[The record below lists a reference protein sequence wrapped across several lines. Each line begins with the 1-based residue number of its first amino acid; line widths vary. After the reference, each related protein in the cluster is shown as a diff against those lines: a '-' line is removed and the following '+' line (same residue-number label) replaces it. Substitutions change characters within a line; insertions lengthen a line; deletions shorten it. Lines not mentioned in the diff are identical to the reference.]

1 MISTKVDQF
10 TLTILPSLTNLEG
23 FAHISSDYSEYVRN
37 RFEELLQIVPTY
49 SSAELMNGGVRNYD
63 TVYAYGFEKAK
74 IFFKYS
80 SSNVSN
86 GISIEFKARAL
97 REYLKAYRIKKR
109 DSMDVHKI
117 LSLLADEFDIRLSR
131 LDIAIDFVDEDVL
144 VTKIYDDLLSEELII
159 KNKGN
164 RIITDDKIRTIG
176 NSGVIQTIYVN
187 SRKGDSFMRIYNKK
201 EESIIN
207 NNIDMQ
213 RALECSNWTRFELEL
228 KGTYAHNA
236 TKALIDCERNNE
248 NYLSLLF
255 GMFVQFFKFYN
266 ILGYDEYGN
275 YVLEHTGFYQNMID
289 TYFAQSPAI
298 DGHKTNK
305 ADEFSRKYS
314 NLFNN
319 GTMTFFR
326 MYKEVYGENELDEL
340 LNKIKED
347 IEGIKLNKDHETM
360 IKAHEET
367 KPFFK

>member
-1 MISTKVDQF
+1 MISAKVDQF

-164 RIITDDKIRTIG
+164 RIITDDKIRTIICKQ
-176 NSGVIQTIYVN
+176 SK
-187 SRKGDSFMRIYNKK
+187 R
-201 EESIIN
+201 
-207 NNIDMQ
+207 
-213 RALECSNWTRFELEL
+213 RFF
-228 KGTYAHNA
+228 H
-236 TKALIDCERNNE
+236 
-248 NYLSLLF
+248 
-255 GMFVQFFKFYN
+255 
-266 ILGYDEYGN
+266 
-275 YVLEHTGFYQNMID
+275 
-289 TYFAQSPAI
+289 
-298 DGHKTNK
+298 
-305 ADEFSRKYS
+305 
-314 NLFNN
+314 
-319 GTMTFFR
+319 
-326 MYKEVYGENELDEL
+326 
-340 LNKIKED
+340 ED
-347 IEGIKLNKDHETM
+347 L
-360 IKAHEET
+360 
-367 KPFFK
+367 